1 MASESASETTNME
14 GALNRPAD
22 RGKAAHF
29 VAQRRHGHGNV
40 AMIVVLSSYGD
51 RIFVLEATP
60 WPAATGG

>member
-1 MASESASETTNME
+1 ME